1 MKNFAF
7 LAGLSRRVS
16 LLRRDQ
22 RGVSAIEFAMLLPLM
37 VVLYLGC
44 VEVSQAVAIQRK
56 VTLTARTIA
65 DLASQ
70 VTTINNT
77 DMTNMLSAA
86 ASVVAPFS
94 SSEVKVTVT
103 AVSVDAKGV
112 AKVTWSDTL
121 NGTKHAEGTVVT
133 LPAALNVANS
143 NVIWSEVR
151 YDYVPTIG
159 YVLTGTVNLF
169 DQIYMRP
176 RLADSVTRTNS

>member
-1 MKNFAF
+1 M
-7 LAGLSRRVS
+7 
-16 LLRRDQ
+16 
-22 RGVSAIEFAMLLPLM
+22 
-37 VVLYLGC
+37 
-44 VEVSQAVAIQRK
+44 
-56 VTLTARTIA
+56 
-65 DLASQ
+65 
-70 VTTINNT
+70 
-77 DMTNMLSAA
+77 
-86 ASVVAPFS
+86 
-94 SSEVKVTVT
+94 
-103 AVSVDAKGV
+103 SVDAKGV

-121 NGTKHAEGTVVT
+121 NGTKHAEGAVVT